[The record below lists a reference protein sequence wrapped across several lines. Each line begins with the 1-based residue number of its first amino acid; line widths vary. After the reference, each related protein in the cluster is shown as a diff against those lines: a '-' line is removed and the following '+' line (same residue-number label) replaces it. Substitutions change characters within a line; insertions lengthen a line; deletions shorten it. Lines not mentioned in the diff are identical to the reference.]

1 MVELKISNYGIG
13 YQNNMNNEDILLDD
27 IFERISGIFGQYD
40 SKRVAHIECLT
51 HENL

>member
-40 SKRVAHIECLT
+40 SKKSCTYRVFNT
-51 HENL
+51 